1 VSAHADDPV
10 HENTL
15 PAVLTAENLAALL
28 GTSVRTIEKRRMART
43 LPFTELP
50 RIDRKPRW
58 SRDQVL
64 AALASFG
71 GGVMLKAKH
80 RERVA

>member
-1 VSAHADDPV
+1 VSAPV

-15 PAVLTAENLAALL
+15 PAVLTAACLAKLL
-28 GTSVRTIEKRRMART
+28 GTSERTIQRRREART

-50 RIDRKPRW
+50 RIDRQPRW

-64 AALASFG
+64 AALAGFG
-71 GGVMLKAKH
+71 GGVMLKAKGR
-80 RERVA
+80 REVA